1 MSGVWKPS
9 RGQLLRHRQTKGP
22 VTARRHLNY
31 GATCRLHPAD
41 GVAADPA
48 AEETKRKRVMNKIR
62 GIFGLSPLPE
72 DADSEEAE
80 DPCPESDEERQDDG
94 TRTGQG
100 EAPAAGS
107 SGPSQNCAPSVNS
120 PNGATSS

>member
-1 MSGVWKPS
+1 
-9 RGQLLRHRQTKGP
+9 
-22 VTARRHLNY
+22 
-31 GATCRLHPAD
+31 
-41 GVAADPA
+41 
-48 AEETKRKRVMNKIR
+48 MNKIR

-80 DPCPESDEERQDDG
+80 DPCPESDEECQDDA
-94 TRTGQG
+94 TKTGQG
-100 EAPAAGS
+100 AAGS